1 MVAVS
6 YGDYGD
12 YGLVTQAEFW
22 KLCRHNIPHDTG
34 THTAVASVPCRTP
47 GQDSLL
53 PAVAASRTTAQDM
66 KVLMVVSCCAHRP
79 LTMLDSGSRSE
90 H

>member
-22 KLCRHNIPHDTG
+22 KLCHHNIPHDTG
-34 THTAVASVPCRTP
+34 RHTHSL

-66 KVLMVVSCCAHRP
+66 
-79 LTMLDSGSRSE
+79 
-90 H
+90 